1 MQRITLI
8 TEFSN
13 IKANPIEQ
21 VVHFPITKGNQIRL
35 VATRIVDNKKQAG
48 IGEFSV
54 ITENKEYLIKAE
66 GTASKT

>member
-1 MQRITLI
+1 MAEG
-8 TEFSN
+8 EFSN

-66 GTASKT
+66 GTASKV